1 MDPITHS
8 LAGAALSQLGFKRK
22 GAFWVL
28 LISSIAPDLDYI
40 TRFWGVDIFLR
51 YHRGI
56 THGILALV
64 LVPLIIAVIAEFR
77 KGFFYYYFLSF
88 LAYGIHIFMDITN
101 QYGTR
106 VLSPFDWNAY
116 SLDISFIIDPYI
128 AIGLFLCV
136 VLGRFNRKR
145 AVLISAITF
154 ILLFSYLGGR
164 YYLRNATRDFLK
176 EKLEAN
182 TYKMCPLPNDF
193 LRWWFIAKSGDEI
206 KVGFADLFTKRIC
219 IQDTF
224 TFNDKDPLIERSKE
238 TKFVKNFL
246 YFAKYPYPEI
256 KKEDGRT
263 MVMWRELAY
272 SFMSGEHFT
281 AKVTFDENN
290 KLIKSEFKF

>member
-1 MDPITHS
+1 MDPITHT
-8 LAGAALSQLGFKRK
+8 LAGAALAQLGFKRK
-22 GAFWVL
+22 AAFWAL

-56 THGILALV
+56 THGILALF
-64 LVPLIIAVIAEFR
+64 LVPLIIAVIAGFR

-88 LAYGIHIFMDITN
+88 LGYGIHIFMDLTN

-128 AIGLFLCV
+128 SIGLFLCV

-145 AVLISAITF
+145 AALISVITF
-154 ILLFSYLGGR
+154 ILFFSYLGGR

-224 TFNDKDPLIERSKE
+224 TFNDKDSLIERSKE
-238 TKFVKNFL
+238 TKFAKNFL
-246 YFAKYPYPEI
+246 YFARYPYPEI
-256 KKEDGRT
+256 KKEGGRT
-263 MVMWRELAY
+263 IVMWRELAY

-290 KLIKSEFKF
+290 KPIKSEFKF